1 MYKLYASLCTILWTV
16 NKKMQKTVSL
26 SERLKTGR
34 GSRNWTQERLAQESG
49 VSVRSIS
56 DYERNLVTSGPTLEQ
71 LEKIAKA
78 MGVTIGWLVGESV
91 AVNHGPDTE
100 TVRRILQA
108 LKSQADSMSEQI
120 THYERKLLSC
130 GNVEEAARHILQA
143 AVKVVQGSK
152 GGADDK
158 HKPPGDRPTEGV
170 QGEEGKSSIAPT
182 RNQGQGS

>member
-1 MYKLYASLCTILWTV
+1 MLQLA
-16 NKKMQKTVSL
+16 
-26 SERLKTGR
+26 
-34 GSRNWTQERLAQESG
+34 GSWG
-49 VSVRSIS
+49 
-56 DYERNLVTSGPTLEQ
+56 
-71 LEKIAKA
+71 KA
-78 MGVTIGWLVGESV
+78 WP
-91 AVNHGPDTE
+91 HGPDTE

-170 QGEEGKSSIAPT
+170 RERKGSHRLLQLGIKEGS
-182 RNQGQGS
+182 